1 MKIIE
6 RIENITEPIHNA
18 VITIGNFDG
27 VHKGHR
33 ALFDK
38 AIQKAAEIEG
48 NSVVITFQPHPLR
61 VLKIKNPPPQI
72 TRYEQKT
79 SLIAKAGIDVLI
91 VIPFNEAFAELSP
104 ESFVEDLLISKI
116 GMKAIV
122 VGQDYAF
129 GKNRKG
135 DINLLKTLGHKHG
148 YDVIVADWINMSAD
162 MAKRISSTRIR
173 NFVQEGRV
181 NEVKPLL
188 GRHYQLKGQVSKGRD
203 RGGKLLG
210 FPTANINIYDEL
222 CPKAGVYAVTVQYDD
237 ATYQGVANIGF
248 SPTFDDHKFTIEIH
262 LLDFNQNIYEKNI
275 KVNFIERLRSEKK
288 FNNIE
293 ELSAQIRKD
302 IDIAKRIL
310 SSL

>member
-6 RIENITEPIHNA
+6 RIDNITEPIYNA

-33 ALFDK
+33 ALFQK
-38 AIQKAAEIEG
+38 AIKKATEIKG
-48 NSVVITFQPHPLR
+48 TSVVITFQPHPLR

-72 TRYEQKT
+72 TRYEQKI
-79 SLIAKAGIDVLI
+79 SLIARAGIDVLI

-104 ESFVEDLLISKI
+104 ESFVEELLVSKI
-116 GMKAIV
+116 GMKAII

-135 DINLLKTLGHKHG
+135 DINLLKTLGLKYG
-148 YDVIVADWINMSAD
+148 YDVLVADWINMSED
-162 MAKRISSTRIR
+162 NAKRISSTRIR

-181 NEVKPLL
+181 DEVKPLL
-188 GRHYQLKGQVSKGRD
+188 GRHYQLKGQVSRGRD

-222 CPKAGVYAVTVQYDD
+222 CPKTGVYAVTVQHDEVL
-237 ATYQGVANIGF
+237 YQGVANIGF

-275 KVNFIERLRSEKK
+275 QVNFIQRLRSEKK

-302 IDIAKRIL
+302 IEIARNIL
-310 SSL
+310 NSL